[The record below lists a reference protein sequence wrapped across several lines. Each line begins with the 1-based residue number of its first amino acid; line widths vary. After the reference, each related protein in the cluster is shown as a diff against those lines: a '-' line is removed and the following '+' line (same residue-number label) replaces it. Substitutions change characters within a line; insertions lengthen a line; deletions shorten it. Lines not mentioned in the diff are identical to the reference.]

1 MYTYIHVCASLCT
14 SLCVY
19 IHTQTYLRGSPR
31 GECHRYRRTMTTRRR
46 RQGGGGGGS
55 IDRTH
60 EEVEANRRPAITH
73 ESINNTL
80 INNTAH
86 RPVSA
91 NKQRHT

>member
-1 MYTYIHVCASLCT
+1 MYIYIHAFVC
-14 SLCVY
+14 LCVY
-19 IHTQTYLRGSPR
+19 VYIYTDTYLRGSPR
-31 GECHRYRRTMTTRRR
+31 GECHRYRRRMTTRRR

-73 ESINNTL
+73 ESMNNTL